1 MSQSACLEDLVTRL
15 DAAVETD
22 DPGAVCAGVKAAL
35 EELVSCDASWVPPS
49 CDVVTESCYARRL
62 LHRDPMGRYTVIA
75 MTWGPGQGTPL
86 HDHAGSWCVEC
97 VYRGK
102 ILVTSY
108 DLDQAGSGDA
118 GGWRFHQEGKVEAVV
133 GEAGA
138 LIPPFEYHTI
148 RNVYDETAIT
158 IHVYKGEMLTCHV
171 FHPTETEGVFRRET
185 KQLAYANA

>member
-1 MSQSACLEDLVTRL
+1 MSEHACLDDLVARI
-15 DAAVETD
+15 DAAVENENSD
-22 DPGAVCAGVKAAL
+22 AVCAGIKEAL
-35 EELVSCDASWVPPS
+35 EELTDCDSTWVPGA
-49 CDVVTESCYARRL
+49 CAEVQEGCYARRL
-62 LHRDPMGRYTVIA
+62 LHRDPDGRYTVIA

-108 DLDQAGSGDA
+108 DLDQAGDGDE
-118 GGWRFHQEGKVEAVV
+118 GWTFHEEGKIEAVV

-148 RNVYDETAIT
+148 QNVYDETAIT
-158 IHVYKGEMLTCHV
+158 IHVYKGEMLTCHL
-171 FHPTETEGVFRRET
+171 FQPTETEGVYRRET
-185 KQLAYANA
+185 KELGYAAVC